1 MVLEAKSSRSKCQQ
15 GWFLLESMRKNLFH
29 TSPLASGGLLE
40 IIGVPWLIEA
50 SYWSLSS
57 SILPVYVSFSKFPFL
72 LFFFLIK
79 TPVTWIRAQP
89 NNLTLIDYL
98 CKDSGFPG
106 GIVVKNLPA
115 NAGDARDVG
124 LIPVKKPP
132 WSRKSQLT
140 LVSWESPWEFHGQKS
155 LAGYS
160 PWGHRVT
167 ESDMTV
173 CAHSREGHTSKSGHT
188 QRH

>member
-1 MVLEAKSSRSKCQQ
+1 MSAWLVPSGIHEEESIPHLSPGFWWFVGNYWCSLTYRSIILIFVFKYSPCICV
-15 GWFLLESMRKNLFH
+15 FLQI
-29 TSPLASGGLLE
+29 P
-40 IIGVPWLIEA
+40 
-50 SYWSLSS
+50 
-57 SILPVYVSFSKFPFL
+57 FSAF
-72 LFFFLIK
+72 FFFLIK

-173 CAHSREGHTSKSGHT
+173 CAHSREGRTSKSGHT